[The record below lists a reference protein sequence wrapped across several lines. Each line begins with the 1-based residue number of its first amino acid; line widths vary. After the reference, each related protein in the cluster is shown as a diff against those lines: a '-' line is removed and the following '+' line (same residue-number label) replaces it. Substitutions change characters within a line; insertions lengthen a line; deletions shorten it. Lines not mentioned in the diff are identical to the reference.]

1 MSWTETTP
9 RASASLGSVSRRN
22 ILRGS
27 LLAAGGVLVD
37 GCADRGSGTSG
48 GTIRFLHNETDPP
61 SIKFFK
67 KAIKLYESK
76 HPKVKIEMETVSTD
90 GRLQRVQ
97 SLQAARKLPGVF
109 KILPEERYVFG
120 TKGVIEPLDDVVAD
134 IGRDRFVQGSVVPVK
149 DKIYDIPYTINQYS
163 VYYART
169 DLTGGIQPATD
180 WRSFVETSQ
189 ALTRGKKGDAES
201 KMFGTV
207 IPAALTRMT
216 DIYFAQI
223 LWSEGGTFFDE
234 DFNVALDSGD
244 GAAIALDRM
253 RALAEA
259 APPGI
264 EAYSYSDMEATYLT
278 GKIAQEV
285 YAPRLVVNLGAD
297 APKLLEKVKALPLLA
312 GESGIGIGYANP
324 NSFAVA
330 TQEFGNDNVDESK
343 NFVQFLVSA
352 DRIREFS
359 LTAYPHMIP
368 PLKGVQEE
376 LLNSS
381 NIVNDRAPQ
390 LARRSMDVSNTM
402 DFTTEAGATV
412 EDGEVKLTGRFNPY
426 SAAVTSRAIG
436 ANMVQNVL
444 IRGMDSDAAVA
455 QGVEDLES
463 AVEEM
468 K

>member
-1 MSWTETTP
+1 MSRTQGRIP
-9 RASASLGSVSRRN
+9 SRRDV
-22 ILRGS
+22 LRGS
-27 LLAAGGVLVD
+27 LLAAGALLVN
-37 GCADRGSGTSG
+37 GCGGGSGSSG

-61 SIKFFK
+61 SIKFFE

-97 SLQAARKLPGVF
+97 SLQAARKLPSVF

-120 TKGVIEPLDDVVAD
+120 TKGVIEPLDDVFKE
-134 IGRDRFVQGSVVPVK
+134 IGLDQFVEGSVVPVEGK
-149 DKIYDIPYTINQYS
+149 VYDIPYTINQYS
-163 VYYART
+163 IYYART
-169 DLTGGIQPATD
+169 DVGADGPASD
-180 WRSFVETSQ
+180 WKSFVDGSR
-189 ALTRGKKGDAES
+189 ALTNDKKGADS

-223 LWSEGGTFFDE
+223 LWSEGGTFFDA
-234 DFNVALDSGD
+234 DFKVSLGDSDAAAVALDRIRS
-244 GAAIALDRM
+244 
-253 RALAEA
+253 LADA
-259 APPGI
+259 SPPGI

-278 GKIAQEV
+278 GKVAQEV
-285 YAPRLVVNLGAD
+285 YAPRIVVNLAAD
-297 APKLLEKVKALPLLA
+297 APKLLEKVEAHPLLA
-312 GESGIGIGYANP
+312 GASGIGIGYANP

-330 TQEFGNDNVDESK
+330 TEQFGNSNVEESK
-343 NFVQFLVSA
+343 EFLKFITA
-352 DRIREFS
+352 AERIRDFS

-381 NIVNDRAPQ
+381 NIVNDRAPE
-390 LARRSMDVSNTM
+390 LARRSMNVSNTM
-402 DFTTEAGATV
+402 DFTTEAGAQV
-412 EDGEVKLTGRFNPY
+412 VDGELKVGKRFNPY

-436 ANMVQNVL
+436 AHMVQNVL
-444 IRGMDSDAAVA
+444 IRRMDPEAAVA
-455 QGVEDLES
+455 QGAEDLEA
-463 AVEEM
+463 AVAEM